1 MVNFL
6 SIKKMTWGF
15 FSKVSKGYKRAAP
28 GGSPINIKP
37 AVVEA
42 PTAFPAPGGNLG
54 PANGVINNMV
64 GRNGHGIRHIY

>member
-15 FSKVSKGYKRAAP
+15 FNKVSKGYKRAAS
-28 GGSPINIKP
+28 GGSPIYIKP
-37 AVVEA
+37 AVVETTA
-42 PTAFPAPGGNLG
+42 AFPA